1 MWTDNE
7 TCLDLLGFRVHADL
21 IRSVITN
28 PTLLPVTIGV
38 FADWG
43 GGKTSLMK
51 MLEASLEPEFWKEQS
66 PERERCEK
74 IACLYFNG
82 WLFEGYDD
90 AKSAILSSVLVALG
104 EHKRFGP
111 KVRDKCVSLL
121 KSVNWMRVAS
131 LGLKHVAVPAIAA
144 FATGGASLVPAF
156 AESLGSLLPW
166 HKQKLDDSQ
175 PGGEGDSGCGN
186 TNSQTEM
193 KVNWE
198 ELLEKDTTPSGPLD
212 VRCFRE
218 QFAKMLEKS
227 DIDSLVILIDDLDRC
242 SPERIIE
249 NLEAIK
255 LFLNVENTAFVIGAD
270 PRIVRH
276 AIAWKYKQHGEFREE
291 VDSDSNGNRLVE
303 DYLEKL
309 IQYPYRL
316 PRLSPAEIETY
327 MTLLFCQA
335 HLPKE
340 LCEATITACDEQ
352 RMENRYAVFGYG
364 AVQAAFNKSGASVP
378 ADVMGSLTQ
387 SLSFCATAAPLITEG
402 LKGNPR
408 QVKRF
413 LNAFVLRK
421 QLAKVAKLTNIDD
434 AVLVKLMILEY
445 AEEKQF
451 RQLFQWQATQDGH
464 PKEIVALEKAVRVTG
479 ESAKVEGEAKELPAE
494 WSSSFSRKW
503 LAMAPSLSGVDLRD
517 FFWVARDRLQTTL
530 TGLSMV
536 SPLVRRTFES
546 LLSSTPTKREAGL
559 LSLQQFQADECN
571 TLFGLLD
578 QHIKRKPHEKT
589 GYDAYRFLVE
599 KDIAGAAEHLA
610 QAAMSVPSNAIPPAV
625 GMDLLT
631 LSQAKVGIAAILAP
645 ALARLEESESK
656 AGAAI
661 KTGKDAR
668 RKK

>member
-21 IRSVITN
+21 IRSVVTN
-28 PTLLPVTIGV
+28 PNLLPVTIGV

-51 MLEASLEPEFWKEQS
+51 MLEASLEPEHWKRAA

-90 AKSAILSSVLVALG
+90 AKSAILTSVLVALG

-111 KVRDKCVSLL
+111 KVREKCASLL

-144 FATGGASLVPAF
+144 FATGGTSLVPAF
-156 AESLGSLLPW
+156 VDSLGSLLPW
-166 HKQKLDDSQ
+166 KKKHSDDD
-175 PGGEGDSGCGN
+175 EGDSSCSDDGGQEREN
-186 TNSQTEM
+186 
-193 KVNWE
+193 VNWE
-198 ELLEKDTTPSGPLD
+198 ELLEKDSSPSGPLD

-218 QFAKMLEKS
+218 QFARLLQAS
-227 DIDSLVILIDDLDRC
+227 DIDSLVVLIDDLDRC

-255 LFLNVENTAFVIGAD
+255 LFLNVEHTAFVIGAD

-276 AIAWKYKQHGEFREE
+276 AIAWKYKQHELRDE
-291 VDSDSNGNRLVE
+291 SRLDVSGDRLID

-327 MTLLFCQA
+327 MTLLFCQS
-335 HLPKE
+335 HLTKE
-340 LCEATITACDEQ
+340 QFERMAVACDQQ

-364 AVQAAFNKSGASVP
+364 AVEAAFKKCGETVN
-378 ADVMGSLTQ
+378 ADTMNALNR
-387 SLSFCATAAPLITEG
+387 SLSFCAAAAPLITEG

-413 LNAFVLRK
+413 LNAFVLR
-421 QLAKVAKLTNIDD
+421 QELAKVAKLTNVDD
-434 AVLVKLMILEY
+434 SILVKLMILEY

-451 RQLFQWQATQDGH
+451 RQLFQWQATQEGH
-464 PKEIVALEKAVRVTG
+464 PKEIVALEQAARG
-479 ESAKVEGEAKELPAE
+479 LNEPAKTEGEVKDLPAE
-494 WSSSFSRKW
+494 WSSTFSRKW
-503 LAMAPSLSGVDLRD
+503 LSMAPSFSGVDLRD
-517 FFWVARDRLQTTL
+517 YFWVARDRLQTSL
-530 TGLSMV
+530 SGLSMI
-536 SPLVRRTFES
+536 SPVVRRAFES
-546 LLSSTPTKREAGL
+546 LLSNSPTKRDSALAALRG
-559 LSLQQFQADECN
+559 FQEDEQ
-571 TLFGLLD
+571 TSLFGLLD
-578 QHIKRKPHEKT
+578 QHIRHKPSDKS
-589 GYDAYRFLVE
+589 GYDAYRLLVE
-599 KDIAGAAEHLA
+599 KDIVGAAQRLA
-610 QAAMSVPSNAIPPAV
+610 QALLTSPPDLIPAAV
-625 GMDLLT
+625 GMDILT
-631 LSQAKVGIAAILAP
+631 LSRARSELASTLAP
-645 ALARLEESESK
+645 AIKRLEESDSR

-661 KTGKDAR
+661 KTGKAAQ
-668 RKK
+668 KKM